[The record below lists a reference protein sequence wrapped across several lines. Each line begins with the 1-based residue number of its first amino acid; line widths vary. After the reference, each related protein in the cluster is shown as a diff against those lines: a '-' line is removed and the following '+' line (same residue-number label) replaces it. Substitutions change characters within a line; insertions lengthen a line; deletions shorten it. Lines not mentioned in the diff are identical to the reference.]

1 MKSTST
7 INPAITD
14 STEWSIVEACASFI
28 NLKVG
33 VSLNHGVALCF
44 ISLLAFQT
52 CWATFQAKNNVSST
66 PASSALTR
74 TETIT
79 RAPQIV
85 TYTAM
90 DKGM

>member
-14 STEWSIVEACASFI
+14 STEWSIVKACASLI
-28 NLKVG
+28 DLKVG
-33 VSLNHGVALCF
+33 VSLNHGVTLCF

-52 CWATFQAKNNVSST
+52 CWATFQMKNNVSST
-66 PASSALTR
+66 PASSTLTC

-79 RAPQIV
+79 CAPQIV

-90 DKGM
+90 DK